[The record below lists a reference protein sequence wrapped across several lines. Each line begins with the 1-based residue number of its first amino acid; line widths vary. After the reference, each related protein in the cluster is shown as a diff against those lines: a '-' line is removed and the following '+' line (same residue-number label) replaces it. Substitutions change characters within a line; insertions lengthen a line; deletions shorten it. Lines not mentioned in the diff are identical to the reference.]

1 MEEVEEAQIL
11 KYIGELIWNT
21 LILIRLANCR
31 VVLYL
36 LAVCVLSTR
45 NTTCFVGLKIN
56 KVILLFY
63 KLIRLTY
70 L

>member
-1 MEEVEEAQIL
+1 MEDVKEAQIL

-36 LAVCVLSTR
+36 FAVCVLTVEYKKHDMLCRFKNKQSYS
-45 NTTCFVGLKIN
+45 FVLQIN
-56 KVILLFY
+56 
-63 KLIRLTY
+63 
-70 L
+70 